1 MVERASKQLGS
12 CAHSIRDGEFRMSQY
27 TLLLLGTSHVFE
39 TVFRLLF
46 QAPHQ
51 FPLPSHEC
59 MNILGVVSTAQS

>member
-1 MVERASKQLGS
+1 
-12 CAHSIRDGEFRMSQY
+12 
-27 TLLLLGTSHVFE
+27 VFE